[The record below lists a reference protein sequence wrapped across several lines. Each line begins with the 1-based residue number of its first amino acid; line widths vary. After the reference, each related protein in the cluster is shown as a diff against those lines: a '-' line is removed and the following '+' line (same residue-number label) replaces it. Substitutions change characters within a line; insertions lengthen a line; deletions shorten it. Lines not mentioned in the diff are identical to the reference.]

1 MEALYYYRSHHL
13 KCGYELDLL
22 PHVSFLQKWLEPKFC
37 PCHHIA
43 TMVSGVEEAGVGGSV
58 DQSFQ
63 TKETFPL
70 PFQNN
75 CSITKE
81 NYKRS
86 HIFEIL

>member
-1 MEALYYYRSHHL
+1 M
-13 KCGYELDLL
+13 
-22 PHVSFLQKWLEPKFC
+22 
-37 PCHHIA
+37 A
-43 TMVSGVEEAGVGGSV
+43 TMVSGVEEAGVGGSF
-58 DQSFQ
+58 DQSSQ